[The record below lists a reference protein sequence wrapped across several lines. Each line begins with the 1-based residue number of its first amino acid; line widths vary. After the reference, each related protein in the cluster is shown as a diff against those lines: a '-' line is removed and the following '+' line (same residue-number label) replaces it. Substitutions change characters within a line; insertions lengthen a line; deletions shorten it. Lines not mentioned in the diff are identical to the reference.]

1 MIHYSQVVFTDD
13 RMLGT
18 LYSYFLKNKVI
29 QKIDL
34 AVPNSVFS
42 LCFPSVTLLGILLPK
57 CFRTKTPYA
66 YPLKVKENAVYMHIL
81 HEYLVDNNILI
92 YEYQSSFIK
101 RFSSNQ
107 SLVQLTD
114 IINDTMKA
122 CLTTSYVVLDYVFE

>member
-1 MIHYSQVVFTDD
+1 MFSF
-13 RMLGT
+13 G
-18 LYSYFLKNKVI
+18 YFVGYFAAEVLQNE
-29 QKIDL
+29 D
-34 AVPNSVFS
+34 
-42 LCFPSVTLLGILLPK
+42 
-57 CFRTKTPYA
+57 PYA
-66 YPLKVKENAVYMHIL
+66 SPLKVKENAVYMHIL

-101 RFSSNQ
+101 KFSSKQ